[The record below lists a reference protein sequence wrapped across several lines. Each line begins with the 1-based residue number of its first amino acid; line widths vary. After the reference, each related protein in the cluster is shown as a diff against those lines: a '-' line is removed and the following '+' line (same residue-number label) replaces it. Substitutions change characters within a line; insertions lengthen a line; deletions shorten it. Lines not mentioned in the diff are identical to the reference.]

1 LTAETATRSQRPTK
15 RELELRPRP
24 PFRLDLTVWALR
36 RREQNAIDTWD
47 GRTYRRALLVD
58 GAPVELAVTQVGG
71 ASTPLLE
78 VVLAGRHVPRS
89 AEAAARS
96 TLARL
101 LGLDLDLSGFYT
113 RAARDRVLNEL
124 AERYR
129 GLKPPR
135 FPTVFECLLNAVSCQ
150 QLSIAAGLTILSR
163 LTATAGASSGP
174 LHAFPAPLDVLHLPS
189 SALRTLGFSKR
200 KAETILEL
208 ATAAA
213 AGNLEL
219 KTLEQLDD
227 AAVIGALVRQRGI
240 GRWSA
245 DYVLLRGLGRLH
257 VFPQS
262 DVGALNGLHSFLAA
276 SGLEESTHAALVRW
290 APDAGLVY
298 FHLLLRG
305 LDQQARRSRLGD
317 SEPEPT

>member
-1 LTAETATRSQRPTK
+1 
-15 RELELRPRP
+15 
-24 PFRLDLTVWALR
+24 
-36 RREQNAIDTWD
+36 
-47 GRTYRRALLVD
+47 
-58 GAPVELAVTQVGG
+58 LAVTQVEA

-78 VVLAGRHVPRS
+78 VALAGRHVPRS

-96 TLARL
+96 ALARL

-113 RAARDRVLNEL
+113 RAARDRVLDEL
-124 AERYR
+124 LERYR

-135 FPTVFECLLNAVSCQ
+135 FPTVFECLLNAVSCH

-163 LTATAGASSGP
+163 LTATAGASSGR
-174 LHAFPAPLDVLHLPS
+174 LHAFPTPSDVLRVPS

-208 ATAAA
+208 AAAVA
-213 AGNLEL
+213 AGELEF

-227 AAVIGALVRQRGI
+227 AAVIEALVRQRGI

-262 DVGALNGLHSFLAA
+262 DVGA
-276 SGLEESTHAALVRW
+276 
-290 APDAGLVY
+290 
-298 FHLLLRG
+298 
-305 LDQQARRSRLGD
+305 RRR
-317 SEPEPT
+317 